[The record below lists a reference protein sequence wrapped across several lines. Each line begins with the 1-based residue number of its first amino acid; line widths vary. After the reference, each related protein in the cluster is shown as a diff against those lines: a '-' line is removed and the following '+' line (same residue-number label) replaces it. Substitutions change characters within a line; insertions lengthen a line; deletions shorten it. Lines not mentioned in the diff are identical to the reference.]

1 MAVDVARDYYERYWT
16 AGETAPPDTDP
27 LTEDRVRMF
36 LRYSAG
42 RRGALLDAG
51 CGGGRSMALLAEAG
65 YQVTGIDI
73 SLGALGKARAH
84 SRAASV
90 VAGVID
96 SSLPFA
102 DGSFDAVLSCEVIE
116 HLLDVTRSLAEMNRV
131 LRPGGRLFLSTPYHG
146 LVKNLVLAV
155 HGFEKHFDPDGGHI
169 RFFTPKS
176 LRQLLERSGFKVER
190 ILCLGRFWPL
200 WMNMLILAEKI

>member
-1 MAVDVARDYYERYWT
+1 
-16 AGETAPPDTDP
+16 
-27 LTEDRVRMF
+27 
-36 LRYSAG
+36 
-42 RRGALLDAG
+42 
-51 CGGGRSMALLAEAG
+51 MALLAEAG

-73 SLGALGKARAH
+73 SLGALGKARAY
-84 SRAASV
+84 SRTASV